1 MRFSNV
7 RKPPP
12 EMDGVFCCEK
22 KGIIEK
28 AIHVM
33 KIFETPG
40 SGDKKRNHQP
50 LYPERPSEGIEDR
63 IRMLGDFEAGRR
75 EKIPLTPEE
84 RTEIQSLEETLGV
97 TLEKIFD
104 ITPKEA
110 TFFAEYFLN
119 EEGKREF
126 ETLVGTPLGNAEET
140 VQAVEKAL
148 YEAAPLLGKLDAKK
162 RGSLT
167 GHARDYSEQLL
178 LRQLSSTRDAAG
190 HIATVDIAPPK
201 PVQLLLTPAENLAQI
216 TALQAF
222 KNQLKQYTEM
232 LAVSATGKSAEFQQT
247 LLGILKLYQ
256 SRVNAML
263 AEGKLDVFALQRK
276 ADALGRDAL
285 TEDERVLLVQVTGIQ
300 NAEMNL
306 SRYDKFLFGAT
317 TEYDASGQRNQV
329 GAALKNFADQFE
341 EEYVASVV
349 LRNEQIKTK
358 GLDPEKI
365 AAATVPVETVEQLA
379 EETLRA
385 YGLLS
390 EQPASEYTP
399 DRSGPAS
406 DNKWQFVTSDAYKTL
421 AIDDKRKA
429 IKCGRGNQSV
439 ANLLSVTLAHEIEG
453 HVLQHEN
460 KSKIP
465 LRLFNRMGSGRSVV
479 FAECGAMNNQDAVS
493 REAFGYASPPHPYY
507 VRAMQKKLEGGN
519 YFDCLTAFYEST
531 LKSVRLQKE
540 LGRISEEEF
549 EKQCEKNL
557 KLAINRTKRLFR
569 RSSDLAAPGSTLVN
583 SKDTVYLEQVKLF
596 QELKKHHLEK
606 YAFVLGANLDAL
618 LFLMQSGFLDP
629 KTIEEPRYHALKIW
643 DRVHDDYTLPS
654 EE

>member
-1 MRFSNV
+1 
-7 RKPPP
+7 
-12 EMDGVFCCEK
+12 
-22 KGIIEK
+22 
-28 AIHVM
+28 
-33 KIFETPG
+33 
-40 SGDKKRNHQP
+40 
-50 LYPERPSEGIEDR
+50 
-63 IRMLGDFEAGRR
+63 MLGDFEAGRR

-341 EEYVASVV
+341 EE
-349 LRNEQIKTK
+349 
-358 GLDPEKI
+358 
-365 AAATVPVETVEQLA
+365 
-379 EETLRA
+379 
-385 YGLLS
+385 
-390 EQPASEYTP
+390 
-399 DRSGPAS
+399 
-406 DNKWQFVTSDAYKTL
+406 
-421 AIDDKRKA
+421 
-429 IKCGRGNQSV
+429 
-439 ANLLSVTLAHEIEG
+439 
-453 HVLQHEN
+453 
-460 KSKIP
+460 
-465 LRLFNRMGSGRSVV
+465 
-479 FAECGAMNNQDAVS
+479 
-493 REAFGYASPPHPYY
+493 
-507 VRAMQKKLEGGN
+507 
-519 YFDCLTAFYEST
+519 
-531 LKSVRLQKE
+531 
-540 LGRISEEEF
+540 
-549 EKQCEKNL
+549 
-557 KLAINRTKRLFR
+557 
-569 RSSDLAAPGSTLVN
+569 
-583 SKDTVYLEQVKLF
+583 
-596 QELKKHHLEK
+596 
-606 YAFVLGANLDAL
+606 
-618 LFLMQSGFLDP
+618 
-629 KTIEEPRYHALKIW
+629 
-643 DRVHDDYTLPS
+643 
-654 EE
+654 